1 MSDELRLGC
10 NVLDE
15 LISWLISMLW
25 PRSALQDGV
34 VAQQYLKKFAD
45 FQRQAKMWTGLL
57 PVVCLASLLHL
68 SKYSIDWG
76 QLLSPTLLITENYA
90 HPSLA
95 SAEDA
100 KVGDGCRVHR
110 RCLRCASQQVDILF
124 NKWRN
129 AGT

>member
-1 MSDELRLGC
+1 MSL
-10 NVLDE
+10 
-15 LISWLISMLW
+15 LW

-68 SKYSIDWG
+68 SGYKTDLG
-76 QLLSPTLLITENYA
+76 QLLTPTLLIAENYA
-90 HPSLA
+90 HPSMA

-100 KVGDGCRVHR
+100 KVGDQHRV
-110 RCLRCASQQVDILF
+110 S
-124 NKWRN
+124 
-129 AGT
+129 